1 MADRGH
7 RRPCSGNP
15 GKGISMVSIEIPLL
29 STTLPS
35 PKVRKRDLREKKRE
49 EITSPPSENPI
60 FIHPDSFLRREVVL
74 SPPPLPPGT
83 GIRPDLEISM
93 SKSGKIFDCIFGVSL

>member
-1 MADRGH
+1 MDWR
-7 RRPCSGNP
+7 
-15 GKGISMVSIEIPLL
+15 IVVSVDLAPAILRKEFQWSVEIPLL

-60 FIHPDSFLRREVVL
+60 FIHPDSFLRREVFL
-74 SPPPLPPGT
+74 SPPPLATRDGRTP
-83 GIRPDLEISM
+83 
-93 SKSGKIFDCIFGVSL
+93 

>member
-1 MADRGH
+1 
-7 RRPCSGNP
+7 
-15 GKGISMVSIEIPLL
+15 MVSIEIPLL

-74 SPPPLPPGT
+74 SPPPLATRDGLMP
-83 GIRPDLEISM
+83 
-93 SKSGKIFDCIFGVSL
+93 